1 MPVEIDWQHVAETV
15 VVGSATAG
23 AAWATIKAELRSLHE
38 RVQRSEADTA
48 RAHARIDTILE
59 RVKA

>member
-1 MPVEIDWQHVAETV
+1 LIDIDWQHVAETV

-23 AAWATIKAELRSLHE
+23 AAWATIKAELRALNE
-38 RVQRSEADTA
+38 RIHRNESDAA

-59 RVKA
+59 RAKV